1 MNDPEITFNPDT
13 SRWEFIYKGILR
25 NGKTLEEAKFFME
38 VLKGTY
44 ALINQTEHVLGLIKK
59 EFLK

>member
-1 MNDPEITFNPDT
+1 MNDPEMTFNPDT
-13 SRWEFIYKGILR
+13 SRWEFTYEGIPR
-25 NGKTLEEAKFFME
+25 NGKTLEEAKLFLE

-44 ALINQTEHVLGLIKK
+44 ALIDQTEHVLGLIKK